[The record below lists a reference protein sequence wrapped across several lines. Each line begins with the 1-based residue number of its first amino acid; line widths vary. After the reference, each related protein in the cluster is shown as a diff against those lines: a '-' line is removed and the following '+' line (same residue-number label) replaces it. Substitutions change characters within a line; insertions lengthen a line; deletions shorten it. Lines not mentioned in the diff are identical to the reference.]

1 MDMKINEAQLRV
13 YTNLIQ
19 QQRPVASPPAGES
32 EPSPVALNSRF
43 ADFLSLQ
50 EKKFIAQNFK
60 PENSQAA
67 AQNHLG
73 RHIDVR
79 A

>member
-1 MDMKINEAQLRV
+1 MEMKINEAQLRV
-13 YTNLIQ
+13 YTNPVS
-19 QQRPVASPPAGES
+19 QQRPVAPPTGEMES
-32 EPSPVALNSRF
+32 TTAPLNSRF
-43 ADFLSLQ
+43 AEFLSLQ
-50 EKKFIAQNFK
+50 EKKFILQNFK